1 MCDPTVVGATLQ
13 NIAPSIITQAI
24 GVGLQNRNVNKAND
38 LQALRMQQNRDRNKV
53 LIDQQDA
60 AIQNSTNAISSNTA
74 KQGMEAAG
82 QELSKI
88 LQAAI
93 TQRGAP
99 VTASDRS
106 APKVFMDQ
114 NQAAEAAAIMKANMD
129 AKNIAAL
136 DASGRYLNQTI
147 APKIADSAATGQL
160 TGNFIR
166 GNSNVL
172 DTGMRSAATL
182 ANSPLAQVL
191 QGAGKVGLGYSL
203 YDPDKAD
210 KEVT

>member
-24 GVGLQNRNVNKAND
+24 GVGLQNKAANRAND
-38 LQALRMQQNRDRNKV
+38 LQALRMQQTRERNRG
-53 LIDQQDA
+53 LEDQQAA
-60 AIQNSTNAISSNTA
+60 AIQNSTNAISSNA
-74 KQGMEAAG
+74 GKQGMQAAG
-82 QELSKI
+82 QELSRI

-160 TGNFIR
+160 TGNFMR

-182 ANSPLAQVL
+182 ANSPMAQIL
-191 QGAGKVGLGYSL
+191 QGAGKVGLGYTL
-203 YDPDKAD
+203 YDPDKEA
-210 KEVT
+210 

>member
-24 GVGLQNRNVNKAND
+24 GVGLQNKAANRAND
-38 LQALRMQQNRDRNKV
+38 LQAVRMQQTRERNRG
-53 LIDQQDA
+53 LEDQQAA
-60 AIQNSTNAISSNTA
+60 AIQNSTNAISSNA
-74 KQGMEAAG
+74 GKQGMEAAG
-82 QELSKI
+82 QELSRI

-114 NQAAEAAAIMKANMD
+114 NQAAEAAAIMKAKMD
-129 AKNIAAL
+129 AQNIAQL
-136 DASGRYLNQTI
+136 DASSKFLNQTI
-147 APKIADSAATGQL
+147 APKIADSAASGAL
-160 TGNFIR
+160 TGNFMR

-182 ANSPLAQVL
+182 ANSPLSQVL
-191 QGAGKVGLGYSL
+191 QGAGRVGLGYSL
-203 YDPDKAD
+203 YDPDKGN
-210 KEVT
+210 

>member
-1 MCDPTVVGATLQ
+1 MCDPMIVSLAAQGA
-13 NIAPSIITQAI
+13 
-24 GVGLQNRNVNKAND
+24 GVALQNRAANKAND
-38 LQALRMQQNRDRNKV
+38 LQALRMQQTRERNRG
-53 LIDQQDA
+53 LEDQQAA
-60 AIQNSTNAISSNTA
+60 AIQNSTNAISSNA
-74 KQGMEAAG
+74 GKQGMEAAG
-82 QELSKI
+82 QELSRI

-114 NQAAEAAAIMKANMD
+114 AAAAQAATNMRAMQD
-129 AKNIAAL
+129 AQNIAQL

-160 TGNFIR
+160 TGNFMR

-191 QGAGKVGLGYSL
+191 QGAGRTGVGYSL
-203 YDPDKAD
+203 YDPDKGN
-210 KEVT
+210 